1 MATEIV
7 ELPEGIA
14 RTLRRKDDDGVTTLT
29 LNRPKSGNSLSHR
42 LVHELQDTLDEIR
55 DDRSVRVVI
64 LAAAGRLFCTGH
76 DLNESVEAM
85 KTPETKREAT
95 ATCSRMMQSLI
106 GLPQPVIAKVH
117 SIATAAGC
125 ELVASCDLVYAS
137 SEAKFATPGVNIGF
151 WCHSPQVAVSRAVAP
166 KHAMQMLLTGKM
178 VDAETAFRMG
188 LVSEVVEPDKLN
200 ERVDEVARLIAS
212 KSAYAIAQGKRSFY
226 RQLEM
231 DRGDAYDYAG
241 EVIYRTIQADDAREG
256 ITAFLEKRD
265 PRLAGFLSP
274 QALRTLPASW
284 PDLFR
289 PQRPKQL
296 PAEAALLARQHREAV
311 QIASSSSGD
320 GLKHAAG
327 YQ

>member
-7 ELPEGIA
+7 ELPAGTA
-14 RTLRRKDDDGVTTLT
+14 RTLRRKDDQGVTTLT
-29 LNRPKSGNSLSHR
+29 LNRPKSGNSLSHQ

-55 DDRSVRVVI
+55 EDRSVRVVI
-64 LAAAGRLFCTGH
+64 LAAQGRLFCTGH

-85 KTPETKREAT
+85 KAPETKREAT

-106 GLPQPVIAKVH
+106 SLPQPVIAKVH

-137 SEAKFATPGVNIGF
+137 SEARFATPGVNIGF

-188 LVSEVVEPDKLN
+188 LVSEVVAPDKLGR
-200 ERVDEVARLIAS
+200 EGGGSGAAYRGKIGLRHRPGQAVLLPPIGDGSRRGLRL
-212 KSAYAIAQGKRSFY
+212 R
-226 RQLEM
+226 RL
-231 DRGDAYDYAG
+231 
-241 EVIYRTIQADDAREG
+241 IYRTIQADDAREG

-265 PRLAGFLSP
+265 PVWQDS
-274 QALRTLPASW
+274 
-284 PDLFR
+284 
-289 PQRPKQL
+289 
-296 PAEAALLARQHREAV
+296 
-311 QIASSSSGD
+311 
-320 GLKHAAG
+320 
-327 YQ
+327 

>member
-55 DDRSVRVVI
+55 DDRSVRVVV

-85 KTPETKREAT
+85 KAPETKREAT

-137 SEAKFATPGVNIGF
+137 AEAKFATPGVNIGF

-188 LVSEVVEPDKLN
+188 LVSEVVPHDKLN
-200 ERVDEVARLIAS
+200 ERVEEVARLIAS

-265 PRLAGFLSP
+265 PVWQDS
-274 QALRTLPASW
+274 
-284 PDLFR
+284 
-289 PQRPKQL
+289 
-296 PAEAALLARQHREAV
+296 
-311 QIASSSSGD
+311 
-320 GLKHAAG
+320 
-327 YQ
+327 

>member
-85 KTPETKREAT
+85 KAPETKREAT

-200 ERVDEVARLIAS
+200 ERVDEVARHDRVEVGLRHRPGQAVLLPP
-212 KSAYAIAQGKRSFY
+212 AGDGPQRCL
-226 RQLEM
+226 RLRR
-231 DRGDAYDYAG
+231 RGDLPHHPGGRRPRGHHGLPGEAG
-241 EVIYRTIQADDAREG
+241 SG
-256 ITAFLEKRD
+256 
-265 PRLAGFLSP
+265 LAGFLSP
-274 QALRTLPASW
+274 QTFHTLLAASW
-284 PDLFR
+284 PDHCSGHPTGR
-289 PQRPKQL
+289 VL
-296 PAEAALLARQHREAV
+296 PASIPLH
-311 QIASSSSGD
+311 
-320 GLKHAAG
+320 
-327 YQ
+327 

>member
-7 ELPEGIA
+7 ELPAGTA
-14 RTLRRKDDDGVTTLT
+14 RTLRRSDDRGVTTLT
-29 LNRPKSGNSLSHR
+29 LNRPRSGNSLSHR
-42 LVHELQDTLDEIR
+42 LVHELQDTLDDIR
-55 DDRSVRVVI
+55 DDRSVRVVV
-64 LAAAGRLFCTGH
+64 LAASGRLFCTGH

-85 KTPETKREAT
+85 KAPLTKRAAT

-166 KHAMQMLLTGKM
+166 KHAMQMLLTGKLM
-178 VDAETAFRMG
+178 DAETAFRIG
-188 LVSEVVEPDKLN
+188 LVSEVVAPDKLD
-200 ERVDEVARLIAS
+200 EAVEEVARGIAA
-212 KSAYAIAQGKRSFY
+212 KSAYAIAQGKESFY

-231 DRGDAYDYAG
+231 DRRDAYDYAG
-241 EVIYRTIQADDAREG
+241 EVIYRAIQADDAREG

-265 PRLAGFLSP
+265 PVWRNS
-274 QALRTLPASW
+274 
-284 PDLFR
+284 
-289 PQRPKQL
+289 
-296 PAEAALLARQHREAV
+296 
-311 QIASSSSGD
+311 
-320 GLKHAAG
+320 
-327 YQ
+327 

>member
-14 RTLRRKDDDGVTTLT
+14 RALRRKDDDGVTTLT

-85 KTPETKREAT
+85 KAPETKREAT

-106 GLPQPVIAKVH
+106 SLPQPVIAKVH

-125 ELVASCDLVYAS
+125 ELVSSCDLVYAS
-137 SEAKFATPGVNIGF
+137 AEAKFATPGVNIGF
-151 WCHSPQVAVSRAVAP
+151 WCHSPQVAVSRAIAP
-166 KHAMQMLLTGKM
+166 KHAMQMLLTGQM

-200 ERVDEVARLIAS
+200 ERVEEVARHIAS

-265 PRLAGFLSP
+265 PVWQDS
-274 QALRTLPASW
+274 
-284 PDLFR
+284 
-289 PQRPKQL
+289 
-296 PAEAALLARQHREAV
+296 
-311 QIASSSSGD
+311 
-320 GLKHAAG
+320 
-327 YQ
+327 

>member
-7 ELPEGIA
+7 ELPAGTA
-14 RTLRRKDDDGVTTLT
+14 RTLRRKDDQGVTTLT
-29 LNRPKSGNSLSHR
+29 LNRPKSGNSLSHQ

-64 LAAAGRLFCTGH
+64 LAAQGRLFCTGH

-85 KTPETKREAT
+85 KAPETKREAT

-106 GLPQPVIAKVH
+106 SLPQPVIAKVH

-188 LVSEVVEPDKLN
+188 LVSEVVAPDKLG
-200 ERVDEVARLIAS
+200 ERVEEVARHIAA
-212 KSAYAIAQGKRSFY
+212 KSAYAIAQGKQSFY

-231 DRGDAYDYAG
+231 DRGAAYDYAG

-265 PRLAGFLSP
+265 PVWQDS
-274 QALRTLPASW
+274 
-284 PDLFR
+284 
-289 PQRPKQL
+289 
-296 PAEAALLARQHREAV
+296 
-311 QIASSSSGD
+311 
-320 GLKHAAG
+320 
-327 YQ
+327 